1 VRRRDSKRD
10 EDETRRRFGA
20 VWPVAAPRDPDGVEA
35 WRRYDAQPAADGNR
49 LRPAAPPGPAADG
62 NRLHPPAPHGP
73 APDGNWLRPPTS
85 PGPAADGNWLRSAAP
100 DGTIGDEPG
109 SGSGLDRSDPGRSW
123 LAGDPAGP
131 SADLGGSSA
140 DPGGSRFDPGG
151 SGFDPTGFG
160 PEPGG
165 FGPEQ
170 RGLRPEL
177 RGFGP
182 EPGGFAVDPHGA
194 GSDRPGEAGGSGAG
208 VGRDWPAAGGLAASG
223 RRALGAFDP
232 GRRGVRALI
241 AVAVLVVAVA
251 AFLAWRAQ
259 PRTEPVSPASTFS
272 APLAATPSA
281 ESSAIV
287 VAVQGKVAHPGLVR
301 LPSGSRVA
309 DAIAAAGGALP
320 GVDLS
325 YVNSARKLSDGE
337 LIVIG
342 ETPPPGAA
350 AGDPTGGGKVNLNSA
365 SLSDLETLPG
375 IGPALAQRII
385 DYRTQH
391 NGFRSVDELR
401 QVSGIGDAKF
411 ASVKDLVTV

>member
-1 VRRRDSKRD
+1 MRRRDSKRD

-20 VWPVAAPRDPDGVEA
+20 VWPVAAARDPDGVDA
-35 WRRYDAQPAADGNR
+35 WSRYDAQPAAADVYR
-49 LRPAAPPGPAADG
+49 VRPAAPSGPV
-62 NRLHPPAPHGP
+62 
-73 APDGNWLRPPTS
+73 
-85 PGPAADGNWLRSAAP
+85 P
-100 DGTIGDEPG
+100 DGTVGDDPA
-109 SGSGLDRSDPGRSW
+109 SGSGLDGSDPGRSW
-123 LAGDPAGP
+123 LAGDPAG
-131 SADLGGSSA
+131 SGAG
-140 DPGGSRFDPGG
+140 PGG
-151 SGFDPTGFG
+151 SGFDSGGSGSDPTGSGPDPTGFG
-160 PEPGG
+160 PHLGGFVPGPAGAGAEPAWPGG
-165 FGPEQ
+165 AGAESAW
-170 RGLRPEL
+170 RG
-177 RGFGP
+177 G
-182 EPGGFAVDPHGA
+182 
-194 GSDRPGEAGGSGAG
+194 AGGSGAG
-208 VGRDWPAAGGLAASG
+208 AGRDWPAAGGLAASG

-241 AVAVLVVAVA
+241 AVAVLVVAIA

-259 PRTEPVSPASTFS
+259 PHTEPVDPASTFS

-281 ESSAIV
+281 ESSTIV
-287 VAVQGKVAHPGLVR
+287 VAVQGKVAHPGLVH

-342 ETPPPGAA
+342 VTPPPGVA
-350 AGDPTGGGKVNLNSA
+350 AGGPTGGGKVDLNLA
-365 SLSDLETLPG
+365 SLSELETLPG

-391 NGFRSVDELR
+391 NGFRSVNELR

>member
-1 VRRRDSKRD
+1 
-10 EDETRRRFGA
+10 
-20 VWPVAAPRDPDGVEA
+20 
-35 WRRYDAQPAADGNR
+35 
-49 LRPAAPPGPAADG
+49 L
-62 NRLHPPAPHGP
+62 
-73 APDGNWLRPPTS
+73 
-85 PGPAADGNWLRSAAP
+85 
-100 DGTIGDEPG
+100 
-109 SGSGLDRSDPGRSW
+109 GRSW
-123 LAGDPAGP
+123 FAGDASGP
-131 SADLGGSSA
+131 SADPGGSST
-140 DPGGSRFDPGG
+140 DSGGSRFDPGG
-151 SGFDPTGFG
+151 SGFDPIGFGREPGGLG

-165 FGPEQ
+165 LGPEPD
-170 RGLRPEL
+170 GSGFDLT
-177 RGFGP
+177 GFGP
-182 EPGGFAVDPHGA
+182 KQRGFRPEQSGFGSEPGGFRPQQRDFGSEPGGFAFDPHGA
-194 GSDRPGEAGGSGAG
+194 GSGPARQGEAGGSSAG
-208 VGRDWPAAGGLAASG
+208 VGRDWPAAGLAASG

-259 PRTEPVSPASTFS
+259 PRTEPVAPASTFS
-272 APLAATPSA
+272 APLAGTPSA

-342 ETPPPGAA
+342 VTPPPGVA

>member
-1 VRRRDSKRD
+1 V
-10 EDETRRRFGA
+10 
-20 VWPVAAPRDPDGVEA
+20 
-35 WRRYDAQPAADGNR
+35 
-49 LRPAAPPGPAADG
+49 
-62 NRLHPPAPHGP
+62 
-73 APDGNWLRPPTS
+73 
-85 PGPAADGNWLRSAAP
+85 
-100 DGTIGDEPG
+100 
-109 SGSGLDRSDPGRSW
+109 
-123 LAGDPAGP
+123 
-131 SADLGGSSA
+131 
-140 DPGGSRFDPGG
+140 
-151 SGFDPTGFG
+151 
-160 PEPGG
+160 
-165 FGPEQ
+165 
-170 RGLRPEL
+170 
-177 RGFGP
+177 
-182 EPGGFAVDPHGA
+182 
-194 GSDRPGEAGGSGAG
+194 
-208 VGRDWPAAGGLAASG
+208 AASG

-241 AVAVLVVAVA
+241 AVAVLVVAIA

-259 PRTEPVSPASTFS
+259 PRTEPVGPASTFS

-281 ESSAIV
+281 ESSTIV

-342 ETPPPGAA
+342 QTPPPGVA
-350 AGDPTGGGKVNLNSA
+350 AGDPTGGGKVDLNSA
-365 SLSDLETLPG
+365 SLSELETLPG

>member
-1 VRRRDSKRD
+1 L
-10 EDETRRRFGA
+10 
-20 VWPVAAPRDPDGVEA
+20 AAARDPDGVEA
-35 WRRYDAQPAADGNR
+35 WRRYDAQPAADGNP
-49 LRPAAPPGPAADG
+49 LRPAAPPGLTPDG
-62 NRLHPPAPHGP
+62 NRLRPSAPQGP
-73 APDGNWLRPPTS
+73 APDGNRLRP
-85 PGPAADGNWLRSAAP
+85 SAPPEPVP

-123 LAGDPAGP
+123 LVGDSAGP
-131 SADLGGSSA
+131 SADPGGSSTA
-140 DPGGSRFDPGG
+140 GGSRFDPGG

-160 PEPGG
+160 PEQRG
-165 FGPEQ
+165 FGSEQ
-170 RGLRPEL
+170 

-182 EPGGFAVDPHGA
+182 GPGGFAFDPHGA
-194 GSDRPGEAGGSGAG
+194 GSEPTWPGEAGGAGAG

-287 VAVQGKVAHPGLVR
+287 VAVQGKVAHPGLVH

-342 ETPPPGAA
+342 ETPPPGVA

-385 DYRTQH
+385 DYRAQH

>member
-1 VRRRDSKRD
+1 MRSGPGWSRPESEPEWPGSDSIGSGGS
-10 EDETRRRFGA
+10 EPGAGFGRE
-20 VWPVAAPRDPDGVEA
+20 W
-35 WRRYDAQPAADGNR
+35 PAAGSE
-49 LRPAAPPGPAADG
+49 PSASAD
-62 NRLHPPAPHGP
+62 RWP
-73 APDGNWLRPPTS
+73 
-85 PGPAADGNWLRSAAP
+85 
-100 DGTIGDEPG
+100 
-109 SGSGLDRSDPGRSW
+109 SW
-123 LAGDPAGP
+123 AAGD
-131 SADLGGSSA
+131 D
-140 DPGGSRFDPGG
+140 D
-151 SGFDPTGFG
+151 
-160 PEPGG
+160 
-165 FGPEQ
+165 
-170 RGLRPEL
+170 
-177 RGFGP
+177 
-182 EPGGFAVDPHGA
+182 
-194 GSDRPGEAGGSGAG
+194 AGGGG
-208 VGRDWPAAGGLAASG
+208 AGGLAASG

-241 AVAVLVVAVA
+241 AVTILVVAIA

-259 PRTEPVSPASTFS
+259 PHSEPVGPASTYS

-281 ESSAIV
+281 PPSTIV
-287 VAVQGKVAHPGLVR
+287 VAVQGKVTHPGLVR

-325 YVNSARKLSDGE
+325 YVNSARKLTDGE

-342 ETPPPGAA
+342 ETPPPGVAA
-350 AGDPTGGGKVNLNSA
+350 AGDPTGGGKVDLNSA
-365 SLSDLETLPG
+365 SLTELETLPG